1 MIVNLDSTSTAGN
14 INRLSD
20 SVISNFLVVARK
32 WIKSCD
38 FCNNL
43 SEQSVP
49 WRRWWWWV
57 GATSLNSQTAQTQR
71 QHRRLPDKRFDTA
84 STGGELYSNR
94 GAVFWKDSP
103 WKSKVVS
110 VGASVGALFRGRLQE
125 THFENTK
132 DSAAWANSNPL
143 YKFDWPEESWEHLQV
158 QTSWC
163 QQSNFVVC
171 KYGGKIGDSLS
182 LYYRQTKNKATNEL
196 HGNELHLYYTSD
208 PEWL

>member
-1 MIVNLDSTSTAGN
+1 MGFQVSG
-14 INRLSD
+14 
-20 SVISNFLVVARK
+20 ISNFLIVARK

-94 GAVFWKDSP
+94 GAVFWKDSPP

>member
-20 SVISNFLVVARK
+20 SVISIFLVVARK

-143 YKFDWPEESWEHLQV
+143 YKFDWPEESWEHLQI

-182 LYYRQTKNKATNEL
+182 LYYRQKKQSNKWVA
-196 HGNELHLYYTSD
+196 
-208 PEWL
+208 W